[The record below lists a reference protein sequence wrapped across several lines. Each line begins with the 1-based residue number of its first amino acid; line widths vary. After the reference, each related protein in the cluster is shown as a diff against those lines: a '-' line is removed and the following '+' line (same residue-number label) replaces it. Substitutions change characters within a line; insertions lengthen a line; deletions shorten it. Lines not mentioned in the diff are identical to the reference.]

1 MVRPETVIL
10 KVFLSKQVQKKLV
23 SMVIDDALAF
33 GKPWVRMRRIS
44 SLVRA
49 LRFLARV
56 DIKIAKD
63 ERTMLVAKIS
73 YQWVL
78 EKIYPN
84 FL

>member
-1 MVRPETVIL
+1 MVRPGTVIL

-33 GKPWVRMRRIS
+33 GKPCVRMRRIS

-49 LRFLARV
+49 LRFLA
-56 DIKIAKD
+56 ID

-73 YQWVL
+73 YQWVS
-78 EKIYPN
+78 EKIKNNPLFS
-84 FL
+84 FLQI